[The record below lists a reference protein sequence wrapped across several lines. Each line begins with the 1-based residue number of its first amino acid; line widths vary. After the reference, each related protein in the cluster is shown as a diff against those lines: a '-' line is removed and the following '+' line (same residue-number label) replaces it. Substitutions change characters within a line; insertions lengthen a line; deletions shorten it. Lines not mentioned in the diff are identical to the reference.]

1 MNFLDDEK
9 YLLDLLTRN
18 SLLTPEQVSI
28 FAMKKEPQRQLL
40 LRKLGGRRTDDRR
53 KSHLNQ
59 PDVVDIIVS
68 LQFEIP
74 GKKKQGLSEEIIM
87 QAVAKD
93 QNLPFKKL
101 DPLEL
106 DLDLVTKTIPKSFA
120 LKHLLLPFDIKN
132 GVYEVAI
139 YEPATRYALEE
150 IERANQIKIKPYLS
164 TKSDIGRMLAEFFG
178 FQTSISAAETHIAGP
193 VVDLGNLEQYVQ
205 ISTAKEITSSDQHI
219 KSAVDHLFNYAF
231 DQRASDIHIEPKR
244 KTSMV
249 RLRIDGVLHT
259 IYNLPKV
266 VHPALVSRVKTL
278 SRLDIAEKRRPQDGR
293 IKVSHDN
300 KDAEIRVSTIPV
312 AFGEKLVMR
321 ILDPDIIFQDLSKIG
336 FSPEN
341 LKVYNTFIKAPH
353 GIILV
358 TGPTGSGKS
367 TTLYS
372 TLKSISTPEKNI
384 ITVEDPVEMVHED
397 FNQIAVQPAIDVTFA
412 TILRNILR
420 QDPDIIMIGEIRD
433 LDTARYAIQAALT
446 GHLVFSTLHTNDAI
460 SAITR
465 LIDLGVQPFLISST
479 LLGAMAQR
487 LVRKIC
493 PHCQEKF
500 TIKGQ
505 ELHGFGFPAS
515 KDKYILQRG
524 KGCKECRGT
533 GYLGRCGIFEI
544 FPMSDRLKK
553 LVVAKESSS
562 ELVKVTKQEGMK
574 TLREDA
580 WDKVLQGITT
590 YQEVMRVTGEESIE
604 PQGIGT
610 AGNQ

>member
-1 MNFLDDEK
+1 MNYLDDEK
-9 YLLDLLTRN
+9 YLLNLLTN
-18 SLLTPEQVSI
+18 NNLLDAEQVKTFI
-28 FAMKKEPQRQLL
+28 LKKEQQRHHLC
-40 LRKLGGRRTDDRR
+40 RKIGGRRTNDR
-53 KSHLNQ
+53 KQSSMSQ
-59 PDVVDIIVS
+59 TDVYDILVS

-74 GKKKQGLSEEIIM
+74 GKKNQGLSEEVIIR
-87 QAVAKD
+87 AVAKD
-93 QNLPFKKL
+93 LKMPFKKL
-101 DPLEL
+101 DPLDL

-120 LKHLLLPFDIKN
+120 LKHLLLPFGIKN

-139 YEPATRYALEE
+139 YEPAKRQALED
-150 IERANQIKIKPYLS
+150 IERALQIKVKPYLS

-178 FQTSISAAETHIAGP
+178 FQTSISAAETTIAGP
-193 VVDLGNLEQYVQ
+193 MVDLGNLEQYVR
-205 ISTAKEITSSDQHI
+205 ISSAKEITSSDQHI

-231 DQRASDIHIEPKR
+231 AQRASDIHIEPKR
-244 KTSMV
+244 NTIMV

-266 VHPALVSRVKTL
+266 VHPAIVSRVKTL

-312 AFGEKLVMR
+312 AFGEKVVMR
-321 ILDPDIIFQDLSKIG
+321 ILDPDIIFQDLTNIG
-336 FSPEN
+336 FSPES
-341 LKVYNTFIKAPH
+341 LKTYNNFVKSPH

-372 TLKSISTPEKNI
+372 TLKNIATPEKNV

-397 FNQIAVQPAIDVTFA
+397 FNQIAVQPAIGVTFS

-433 LDTARYAIQAALT
+433 LDTAAYTIQAALT
-446 GHLVFSTLHTNDAI
+446 GHLVFSTLHTNNAI

-465 LIDLGVQPFLISST
+465 LVDLGVQPFMISST

-493 PHCQEKF
+493 PHCTEKF
-500 TIKGQ
+500 TMKGQ
-505 ELHGFGFPAS
+505 ELRGFGFAAP
-515 KDKYILQRG
+515 KDEYTLQRG
-524 KGCKECRGT
+524 KGCRQCRST

-553 LVVAKESSS
+553 LVVANAPSS
-562 ELVKVTKQEGMK
+562 ELIKVAKQEGMK

-580 WDKVLQGITT
+580 WDKVLQGVTT
-590 YQEVMRVTGEESIE
+590 YKEVLRVTGEESSD
-604 PQGIGT
+604 QQMSGT
-610 AGNQ
+610 A

>member
-1 MNFLDDEK
+1 MNYLDDEK
-9 YLLDLLTRN
+9 YLLGLLTQN
-18 SLLTPEQVSI
+18 SLLTPEQVNI
-28 FAMKKEPQRQLL
+28 FTLKKEQQRQLL
-40 LRKLGGRRTDDRR
+40 VRKLGGRRSNDQRR
-53 KSHLNQ
+53 SPLSQ
-59 PDVVDIIVS
+59 PDVVDILVS
-68 LQFEIP
+68 LQFVIP
-74 GKKKQGLSEEIIM
+74 GRKNQVLTEEMIM
-87 QAVAKD
+87 RLVAKD
-93 QNLPFKKL
+93 LKMPFKKL

-120 LKHLLLPFDIKN
+120 LKHLLLPFDIRN

-139 YEPATRYALEE
+139 YDPAKRSALDD

-178 FQTSISAAETHIAGP
+178 FQTSITAAETHMAGP
-193 VVDLGNLEQYVQ
+193 LVDLGNLEQYVQ
-205 ISTAKEITSSDQHI
+205 ISSAKEITSSDHHI

-231 DQRASDIHIEPKR
+231 EQRASDIHIEPKR

-266 VHPALVSRVKTL
+266 VHPAIVSRIKTL
-278 SRLDIAEKRRPQDGR
+278 SRMDIAEKRRPQDGR
-293 IKVSHDN
+293 IKVNHDN

-312 AFGEKLVMR
+312 AFGEKVVMR
-321 ILDPDIIFQDLSKIG
+321 ILDPDIIFQDLSNIG
-336 FSPEN
+336 FSPES
-341 LKVYNTFIKAPH
+341 LKVYNSFVAVPY

-372 TLKSISTPEKNI
+372 TLKYIATPEKNI
-384 ITVEDPVEMVHED
+384 VTVEDPVEMVHED
-397 FNQIAVQPAIDVTFA
+397 FNQIAVQAAIDVTFA

-465 LIDLGVQPFLISST
+465 LVDLGVQPFLISST

-493 PHCQEKF
+493 PHCTEKF

-505 ELHGFGFPAS
+505 ELRGLGFPAS
-515 KDKYILQRG
+515 KDEYTLQRG

-544 FPMSDRLKK
+544 FSMSDRLKK
-553 LVVAKESSS
+553 MVMATESSA
-562 ELVKVTKQEGMK
+562 ELVKVAKQEGMK

-580 WDKVLQGITT
+580 WDKVQQGVTT
-590 YQEVMRVTGEESIE
+590 FQEVVRVTGEESS
-604 PQGIGT
+604 T
-610 AGNQ
+610 